1 MELSALTAVSPLDG
15 RYGRQT
21 EALRDIFSE
30 FAFMRARVTVEVE
43 WLIALAEF
51 NLPELKDLSEED
63 KLYLRGL
70 VSSFSVEDCK
80 AIKSIEATTNHDVKA
95 VEYWIKSK
103 MGNQRTSRSR
113 KRVRSFRLH
122 FRRHQQHVSRFNALR
137 RTRAALLPPAD
148 HHQ

>member
-1 MELSALTAVSPLDG
+1 MARITNVSHCIRILADKIWAPNFFTLKVIIMELSALTAVSPLDG

-30 FAFMRARVTVEVE
+30 FAFMRARVTVEIE

-80 AIKSIEATTNHDVKA
+80 AIKSIEIGRASCR
-95 VEYWIKSK
+95 E
-103 MGNQRTSRSR
+103 
-113 KRVRSFRLH
+113 RV
-122 FRRHQQHVSRFNALR
+122 
-137 RTRAALLPPAD
+137 
-148 HHQ
+148 